1 MVPQASVLTIGELSD
16 YLRIPRSTLYKL
28 AQEGEIPGQKV
39 GRRWRFLRKA
49 VDRWLEEAR
58 GPRSGAPRSEAPRP
72 EAPRPGAARPGAP
85 RHDAVLLEIVR
96 RLVEAYQPQRIY
108 LFGSKA
114 RGDAGPDS
122 DYDLLV
128 VVPDDA
134 PPERRRSRLG
144 YERLWGVST
153 AADVVVWTAA
163 DFDSRMHLR
172 ASLPATV
179 LREGTLLY
187 AA

>member
-1 MVPQASVLTIGELSD
+1 
-16 YLRIPRSTLYKL
+16 
-28 AQEGEIPGQKV
+28 
-39 GRRWRFLRKA
+39 
-49 VDRWLEEAR
+49 
-58 GPRSGAPRSEAPRP
+58 
-72 EAPRPGAARPGAP
+72 
-85 RHDAVLLEIVR
+85 
-96 RLVEAYQPQRIY
+96 VEAYQPQRIY